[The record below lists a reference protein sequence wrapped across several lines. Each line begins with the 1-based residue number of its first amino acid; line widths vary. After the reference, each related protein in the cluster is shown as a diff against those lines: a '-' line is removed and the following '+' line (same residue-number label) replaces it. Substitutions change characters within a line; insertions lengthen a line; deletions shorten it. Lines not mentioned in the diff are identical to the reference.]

1 MLSHCEILLAQCEI
15 RLRRVRNRWQNPTFR
30 QPVLGGGTKTV
41 AGAILPSAY
50 KTKSM
55 LPPNYGMGHKH
66 PTRANLCFA
75 LKVLK
80 GVGNF
85 FKSFPRKT
93 ASPAKTRAP
102 RASCVPKTR
111 APTNMVCQAVA
122 NLICRKRGACA
133 KYNFLSK
140 VFHKKR
146 RVFSKKRKVSPR
158 KPASP

>member
-85 FKSFPRKT
+85 FKSFPRKPKKT
-93 ASPAKTRAP
+93 HAPLASSHPRILLEREEGKTFAKSFPHRHVTYFFNSIAFL
-102 RASCVPKTR
+102 A
-111 APTNMVCQAVA
+111 AVTIA
-122 NLICRKRGACA
+122 AGVR
-133 KYNFLSK
+133 
-140 VFHKKR
+140 
-146 RVFSKKRKVSPR
+146 P
-158 KPASP
+158 